1 MIPAAF
7 DYMVADSAEAAIAAL
22 AEHGDEAKLLA
33 LFRLDV
39 GRQVVRPEAQPFDL
53 AERVHRH
60 DWRAAHFGR
69 DDRQGGA
76 EEIGARIFDMIDRRQ
91 ASELGIGFLDHVID
105 QETMLD
111 APRQPAPQR
120 RFMRT
125 YVARQPEGPAVL
137 NRSAPSPRRSWLINE
152 APAQIRRIGGKIGA

>member
-1 MIPAAF
+1 MPDAAADMLFHRAFGKAQLSRGFPLRQALHLAQDEGFAAF
-7 DYMVADSAEAAIAAL
+7 GRKLGDGV
-22 AEHGDEAKLLA
+22 GDEAKLLA

-91 ASELGIGFLDHVID
+91 ASELGI
-105 QETMLD
+105 
-111 APRQPAPQR
+111 
-120 RFMRT
+120 MRT